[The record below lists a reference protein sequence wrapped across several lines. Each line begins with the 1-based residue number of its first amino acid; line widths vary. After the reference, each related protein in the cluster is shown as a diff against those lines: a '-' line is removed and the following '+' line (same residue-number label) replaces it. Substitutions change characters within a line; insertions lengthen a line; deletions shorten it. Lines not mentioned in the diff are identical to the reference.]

1 MDRVIRT
8 IITLAVGASI
18 IIAVGYKTQQHCAR
32 ATNATKRVEIP
43 SPKEFQ
49 ALLNELEPDSPI
61 AEDGIIGKET
71 IAKWERVYN
80 NQQAIKTFK
89 KGR

>member
-1 MDRVIRT
+1 MNRIIRM
-8 IITLAVGASI
+8 IITLTAGALI

-43 SPKEFQ
+43 SPREFQ
-49 ALLNELEPDSPI
+49 ALLNELEPDSLI
-61 AEDGIIGKET
+61 VEDGIIGKET

-80 NQQAIKTFK
+80 NQQAMKTFK
-89 KGR
+89 KR